1 MAGSRLEKLGTI
13 FGRVSGLLHGG
24 ALKRENKPVW
34 YDVYQV
40 FPPKIDPSWD
50 AIRPMPEIKEIFYPE
65 DTIRA
70 NFHKKMHK
78 RLPAESLLTTTTT
91 DITRRAIELTQ
102 NALQENDSLTEN
114 EAIDQTIE
122 ILKREGSV
130 SIRRSRSRKARITQT
145 ESQFMS
151 GQDTSAEQDEN
162 IVIQASTTSKTSE
175 KLLDKTNVR
184 SLVDDY
190 EEAIKEISDKNV
202 DISKISK
209 DRS

>member
-1 MAGSRLEKLGTI
+1 
-13 FGRVSGLLHGG
+13 
-24 ALKRENKPVW
+24 
-34 YDVYQV
+34 
-40 FPPKIDPSWD
+40 
-50 AIRPMPEIKEIFYPE
+50 
-65 DTIRA
+65 
-70 NFHKKMHK
+70 MHK